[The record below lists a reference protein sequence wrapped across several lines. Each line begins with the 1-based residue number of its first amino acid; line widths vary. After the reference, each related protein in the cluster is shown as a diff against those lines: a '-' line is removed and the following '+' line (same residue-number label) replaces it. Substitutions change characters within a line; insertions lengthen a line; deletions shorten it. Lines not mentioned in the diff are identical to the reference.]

1 MNRLTLLAA
10 SVAILVIAVS
20 GCAPAET
27 AAPTPLPPTH
37 TTVPQLETP
46 ILSDTTAPPEVA
58 TEPVDT
64 APPLQAS
71 PLELS
76 SAAFEHKGPIP
87 VRHACHGENLS
98 PPLAWN
104 QPPPGTVSYA
114 LIMDDPDAVP
124 VAGFVWDHWLL
135 FNLPAQVTSLAE
147 GVPQEGELADGSR
160 QGENSSNRLGYA
172 GPCPPGGQ
180 THGYV
185 FRLYA
190 LDTTLD
196 LPAGASKEEIL
207 QAMEG
212 HILAQAELVGMYT
225 AP

>member
-1 MNRLTLLAA
+1 
-10 SVAILVIAVS
+10 VS
-20 GCAPAET
+20 
-27 AAPTPLPPTH
+27 
-37 TTVPQLETP
+37 
-46 ILSDTTAPPEVA
+46 
-58 TEPVDT
+58 
-64 APPLQAS
+64 
-71 PLELS
+71 
-76 SAAFEHKGPIP
+76 F
-87 VRHACHGENLS
+87 
-98 PPLAWN
+98 
-104 QPPPGTVSYA
+104 A

-135 FNLPAQVTSLAE
+135 FNLPVQVTSLAE
-147 GVPQEGELADGSR
+147 GVPQDGELADGSR
-160 QGENSSNRLGYA
+160 QGQNSANRLGYA

-190 LDTTLD
+190 LDTTLE

-207 QAMEG
+207 GAMEG